1 MDKRLLAL
9 LWGVWAIAALVIL
22 GPPIMTLVSIVLIQ
36 TEGTGQ
42 VKVDPPG
49 AIALVWTGALAVIL
63 AVSGRIL
70 YMRSRG
76 IGPPTDAPQNA
87 AKIPPEDQ
95 L

>member
-1 MDKRLLAL
+1 
-9 LWGVWAIAALVIL
+9 
-22 GPPIMTLVSIVLIQ
+22 
-36 TEGTGQ
+36 